1 MDLAMDTMTILTNAN
16 WAINQLRRDALK
28 RWDAAPPSNIVP
40 GPQRHLLVKATNLE
54 RRIKAAVQGGK
65 VARSNP
71 AAFVWGRRYHPYM
84 QVAHGYHRGRSFLVR
99 NTQCRL
105 ILINLFLSK

>member
-1 MDLAMDTMTILTNAN
+1 MIMHLAMDTMTILANAN

-40 GPQRHLLVKATNLE
+40 GPLRHLLVKATNLE
-54 RRIKAAVQGGK
+54 QCIKAAVQGGK

-71 AAFVWGRRYHPYM
+71 QTAAFVWGRGYHPYM
-84 QVAHGYHRGRSFLVR
+84 QVAQGYHRGRSF
-99 NTQCRL
+99 
-105 ILINLFLSK
+105 FW